1 MELKEKQIA
10 EAITRM
16 QMLHLLGKVRTDFK
30 RSGRVYYS
38 ERQTRIMDGVLYY
51 LDNKPEFV
59 ELKKAFEDKYGAL
72 VYHCQLVN
80 TNFGLMLSML
90 YVSENEE
97 EWNLDRSCLSH
108 NETYAYV
115 CNLSCPQD
123 SEIGL
128 IGIRPVNGGITR
140 TW

>member
-1 MELKEKQIA
+1 MKELVDKKIKNDEKI
-10 EAITRM
+10 ITFFKG
-16 QMLHLLGKVRTDFK
+16 LLYT
-30 RSGRVYYS
+30 
-38 ERQTRIMDGVLYY
+38 YY